1 MSDLRPVGIPVNF
14 DGEERHLLFSI
25 NAIEELETQ
34 FQKPIFE
41 ILTDITETNDTERVK
56 KIRKVTTI
64 LLNAQIECYNLT
76 HQDQKENVTEKYV
89 GAFLTGGFSGTA
101 ETMLLKILEAY
112 AISIPEPEEED
123 PNAESGQQKN

>member
-14 DGEERHLLFSI
+14 DGEERSLLFSI

-34 FQKPIFE
+34 FGKPVFE
-41 ILTDITETNDTERVK
+41 VLEDMANASGSDRVK

-76 HQDQKENVTEKYV
+76 NKEHQEAIEEKYV
-89 GAFLTGGFSGTA
+89 GAFLTGGMDGTA
-101 ETMLLKILEAY
+101 DTMLLKILEAY
-112 AISIPEPEEED
+112 SISIPKQTEED
-123 PNAESGQQKN
+123 PNAESGQRRN